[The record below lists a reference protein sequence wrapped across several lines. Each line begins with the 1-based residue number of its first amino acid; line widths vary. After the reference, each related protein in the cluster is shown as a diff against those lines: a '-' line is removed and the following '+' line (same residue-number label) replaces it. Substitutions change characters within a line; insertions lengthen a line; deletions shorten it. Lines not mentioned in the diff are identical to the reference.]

1 MHTST
6 KVKITNRT
14 NFLFKCSLVFLSEH
28 ENSISVENFWESRD
42 LNSNILNQ
50 RSTVLGKLLH
60 PDEIPNN
67 ANIIA
72 SIILT
77 INNIELENR
86 KDDFLVLKAR
96 IKSSKTGFNAYVY
109 ASSFPEQSSLTKP
122 CWRKENRKVMLI
134 KLNHFKKLSICT

>member
-1 MHTST
+1 M
-6 KVKITNRT
+6 
-14 NFLFKCSLVFLSEH
+14 SEH
-28 ENSISVENFWESRD
+28 ENSIPVEKFWESKD

-60 PDEIPNN
+60 PDKITNS

-77 INNIELENR
+77 INDIAFENR

-96 IKSSKTGFNAYVY
+96 IKSSKTGFKTYVY
-109 ASSFPEQSSLTKP
+109 ASSFPENSSLTKS
-122 CWRKENRKVMLI
+122 CWRKENRKVILF
-134 KLNHFKKLSICT
+134 KLNHFKKLILCT